1 MHIKHLDRTTTHRD
15 ARWSG
20 VLCGCLLVA
29 MLSPASIAAGAGGG
43 ETRAGVA
50 ATVLE
55 RFVNDVVTMSG
66 RFEQSLIDA
75 DDQVLETS
83 EGTFEIQR
91 PGQFRW
97 SYSTPYEQLLVA
109 DGLNVWSYDVDL
121 AQVTVKP
128 QSEVLPSTPALLLG
142 GAKNVLD
149 DFEIVDSFEDRGTH
163 WVRLV
168 PHDQDSGFNTVELG
182 FTDDVLTRMIFSDNL
197 EQTTLVAMHD
207 VSVNETLDS
216 ALFQFSPPEGVDVVG
231 EPVTP
236 DETP

>member
-1 MHIKHLDRTTTHRD
+1 MRSIITGCIRGH
-15 ARWSG
+15 WPG
-20 VLCGCLLVA
+20 VLCAILLVD
-29 MLSPASIAAGAGGG
+29 MLSPAGSAAACAG
-43 ETRAGVA
+43 EMHAGDA
-50 ATVLE
+50 EAILQ
-55 RFVNDVVTMSG
+55 RFVDDVVTMSG

-75 DDQVLETS
+75 DDQVVETS
-83 EGTFEIQR
+83 EGTFDIRR

-142 GAKNVLD
+142 GAKNVLE
-149 DFEIVDSFEDRGTH
+149 DFEIVDSFEERGTN
-163 WVRLV
+163 WVRLI
-168 PHDQDSGFNTVELG
+168 PHDQDSGFNRVELG

-197 EQTTLVAMHD
+197 EQTTLVAMHE
-207 VSVNETLDS
+207 VSVNEAMDS
-216 ALFQFSPPEGVDVVG
+216 SLFRFSPPQGVDVVG
-231 EPVTP
+231 VPVRP

>member
-1 MHIKHLDRTTTHRD
+1 MHSKIPVCIHEH
-15 ARWSG
+15 WSG
-20 VLCGCLLVA
+20 ALCAVLLAG
-29 MLSPASIAAGAGGG
+29 MLSPAHSAAACAGEAHDGDA
-43 ETRAGVA
+43 EAI
-50 ATVLE
+50 LQ
-55 RFVNDVVTMSG
+55 RFVDDVVTMSG

-75 DDQVLETS
+75 DDQVVETS
-83 EGTFEIQR
+83 EGTFDIRR

-149 DFEIVDSFEDRGTH
+149 DFEIVDSFEDRGTN

-168 PHDQDSGFNTVELG
+168 PHNQDSGFNRVELG
-182 FTDDVLTRMIFSDNL
+182 FTDGVLTRMIFSDNL

-207 VSVNETLDS
+207 VSLNEAMDS
-216 ALFQFSPPEGVDVVG
+216 SLFRFSPPVGVDVVG
-231 EPVTP
+231 DPVTP
-236 DETP
+236 DEKP

>member
-1 MHIKHLDRTTTHRD
+1 MQSGKPVCNSAH
-15 ARWSG
+15 WSC
-20 VLCGCLLVA
+20 VLCGVLLVG
-29 MLSPASIAAGAGGG
+29 MLLPASVAGARAA
-43 ETRAGVA
+43 ETRAVDA
-50 ATVLE
+50 AAILE
-55 RFVNDVVTMSG
+55 HFVDDVVTMSG
-66 RFEQSLIDA
+66 RFEQSLVDA
-75 DDQVLETS
+75 DDQVVETS
-83 EGTFEIQR
+83 EGTFDIRR

-97 SYSTPYEQLLVA
+97 SYTTPYEQLLVA

-149 DFEIVDSFEDRGTH
+149 DFEIVDSFEDRGTN

-168 PHDQDSGFNTVELG
+168 PRDQDSGFNRVELG

-207 VSVNETLDS
+207 VSVNEAMDS
-216 ALFQFSPPEGVDVVG
+216 SLFQFSPPEGVDVVG
-231 EPVTP
+231 VPVKP

>member
-1 MHIKHLDRTTTHRD
+1 MHSKIPACIHEH
-15 ARWSG
+15 WSG
-20 VLCGCLLVA
+20 ALCAVLLAG
-29 MLSPASIAAGAGGG
+29 MLSPAHSAAACAG
-43 ETRAGVA
+43 ETHDGDAEA
-50 ATVLE
+50 ILQ
-55 RFVNDVVTMSG
+55 RFVDDVVTMSG

-75 DDQVLETS
+75 DDQVVETS
-83 EGTFEIQR
+83 EGTFDIRR

-121 AQVTVKP
+121 AQVTVKS

-149 DFEIVDSFEDRGTH
+149 DFEIVDSFEDRGTN

-168 PHDQDSGFNTVELG
+168 PHNQDSGFNRVELG
-182 FTDDVLTRMIFSDNL
+182 FTDGVLTRMIFSDNF

-207 VSVNETLDS
+207 VSLNEAMDS
-216 ALFQFSPPEGVDVVG
+216 SLFRFSPPVGVDVVG
-231 EPVTP
+231 DPVTP
-236 DETP
+236 DEKP

>member
-1 MHIKHLDRTTTHRD
+1 MRAKLPGCIHGYWPG
-15 ARWSG
+15 A
-20 VLCGCLLVA
+20 LCAVLLVS
-29 MLSPASIAAGAGGG
+29 MLTPGDGARAAETNAGDAPA
-43 ETRAGVA
+43 
-50 ATVLE
+50 VLE

-75 DDQVLETS
+75 EDQVVETS
-83 EGTFEIQR
+83 EGTFDIRR

-142 GAKNVLD
+142 GAKNVMD
-149 DFEIVDSFEDRGTH
+149 DFEIVESFEDRGTH

-168 PHDQDSGFNTVELG
+168 PRDQDSGFNTVELG
-182 FTDDVLTRMIFSDNL
+182 FTDGVLTRMIFSDSL
-197 EQTTLVAMHD
+197 EQTTLVAMRD
-207 VSVNETLDS
+207 VTLNEALDS
-216 ALFQFSPPEGVDVVG
+216 SLFQFSPPEGVDVVG

-236 DETP
+236 DEKP